1 MQIRMAGA
9 RLWFAVA
16 GLTVAASS
24 AALAADASATST
36 TGPASTVAPAHL
48 IVVKDF
54 MFSPVSMKIKAGAQ
68 VTWTNK
74 DEEPHTVSSNDGVF
88 RSFAL
93 DTNDTFSFK
102 FDKPG
107 TYKYTCTI
115 HPRMTG
121 TIVVE

>member
-9 RLWFAVA
+9 ALWFAVA
-16 GLTVAASS
+16 GMSLAATHAGS
-24 AALAADASATST
+24 AAE
-36 TGPASTVAPAHL
+36 PAYTDTAHT
-48 IVVKDF
+48 IVVQNF
-54 MFSPVSMKIKAGAQ
+54 MFSPVSMKVKAGTQ
-68 VTWTNK
+68 ITWTNK

-93 DTNDTFSFK
+93 DTNDSFSFK

-121 TIVVE
+121 TVVVE

>member
-1 MQIRMAGA
+1 MQHRMA
-9 RLWFAVA
+9 
-16 GLTVAASS
+16 AASLWL
-24 AALAADASATST
+24 ALAGFTGLGAASA
-36 TGPASTVAPAHL
+36 GEAAHT

-54 MFSPVSMKIKAGAQ
+54 MFAPVNLKIKAGTQ

-74 DEEPHTVSSNDGVF
+74 DEEPHTVSSNEGTF

-93 DTNDTFSFK
+93 DTNDTFSYK

-107 TYKYTCTI
+107 TYRYTCTI

>member
-1 MQIRMAGA
+1 MQYRTGGGV
-9 RLWFAVA
+9 RWFVIA
-16 GLTVAASS
+16 GLSLAGCSIARAA
-24 AALAADASATST
+24 
-36 TGPASTVAPAHL
+36 PPPAPAHT
-48 IVVKDF
+48 IAIKDF
-54 MFSPVSMKIKAGAQ
+54 MFSPVSVKIKAGTQ

-74 DEEPHTVSSNDGVF
+74 DEEPHTVSSNEGTF

-93 DTNDTFSFK
+93 DTNDSFSYK

-121 TIVVE
+121 TIVVDP

>member
-1 MQIRMAGA
+1 MAGA
-9 RLWFAVA
+9 ALWFAVA
-16 GLTVAASS
+16 GMSFAASN
-24 AALAADASATST
+24 AAWAADAAKPADPAQSAH
-36 TGPASTVAPAHL
+36 PAHQ
-48 IVVKDF
+48 IVVQNF
-54 MFSPVSMKIKAGAQ
+54 MFSPVSMKVKAGTQ

-93 DTNDTFSFK
+93 DTNDSFSFK